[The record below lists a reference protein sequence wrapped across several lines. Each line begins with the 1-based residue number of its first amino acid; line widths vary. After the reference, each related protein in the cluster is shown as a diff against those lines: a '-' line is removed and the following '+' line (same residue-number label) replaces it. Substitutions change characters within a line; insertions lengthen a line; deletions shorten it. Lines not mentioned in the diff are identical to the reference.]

1 MKRTFNRTSTIVA
14 AGALMTLTGAANAQ
28 QVFSTDVIVQGSLC
42 VGFDCASSE
51 NFGSDTVRLKE
62 NNLRV
67 HFDDTSAS
75 ASFPSNDWRI
85 IINDTENGGA
95 NYFGIDD
102 ATSGRRVFS
111 IEAGAISN
119 AMYIADSGDVGIGTS
134 TPVVELHAVDGNTPT
149 LRLEQNGSDG
159 FTAQT
164 WDVAGNE
171 ANFFVRDVTNG
182 SKLSFR
188 IKPNAPEDSLFI
200 KEGNGDIGMGTDNPQ
215 AGLHIRRTSTTKA
228 ALLVEAA
235 TADATLELKQSGVSA
250 STWEFR
256 NQQDSGRLNIGISGG
271 NTPVKIDNT
280 ANNNL
285 IRIGRNGLPDEVNI
299 TGRLVINN
307 TQVNVPDY
315 VFADDYVLRPLA
327 EVRAFID
334 TNSHLPEVPS
344 EAQIKAN
351 GVDMSEMQMALL
363 KKVEELTL
371 YTLDQEDVISA
382 QQAKLAEV
390 DALRAELAEIKTLL
404 SETR

>member
-1 MKRTFNRTSTIVA
+1 MKKAFYRTSTIVA
-14 AGALMTLTGAANAQ
+14 AGALMTMAGAASAQ
-28 QVFSTDVIVQGSLC
+28 QVFATDVIVQGSLC
-42 VGFDCASSE
+42 VGMDCSSSE
-51 NFGSDTVRLKE
+51 NFGFDTLRLKE

-85 IINDTENGGA
+85 LINDTGNGGG
-95 NYFGIDD
+95 NYFAIDD
-102 ATSGRRVFS
+102 ATSGRSVFR

-119 AMYIADSGDVGIGTS
+119 AMYIDGDGDVGLGTS
-134 TPVVELHAVDGNTPT
+134 NPVVELHAVDGNTPT
-149 LRLEQNGSDG
+149 LRLEQDGSSG

-164 WDVAGNE
+164 WDLAGNE
-171 ANFFVRDVTNG
+171 TNFFIRDVTNA
-182 SKLSFR
+182 SKLPFR
-188 IKPNAPEDSLFI
+188 IRPNSPEDSIYI
-200 KEGNGDIGMGTDNPQ
+200 KEGQGDIGMGTDSPQ
-215 AGLHIRRTSTTKA
+215 ASLHVRRTSTTNA

-235 TADATLELKQSGVSA
+235 TADATLELKQAGTVA

-256 NQQDSGRLNIGISGG
+256 NQQDSGRLNIGVVGG
-271 NTPVKIDNT
+271 NTPIKIDNT

-285 IRIGRNGLPDEVNI
+285 MRIGRNGLPDEVNI

-327 EVRAFID
+327 DVRAFID

-344 EAQIKAN
+344 EAHIKAN
-351 GVDMSEMQMALL
+351 GVDLTEMQMVLL

-371 YTLDQEDVISA
+371 YTLEQEDVIST
-382 QQAKLAEV
+382 QQAKLADV
-390 DALRAELAEIKTLL
+390 DALRAELAEIKALL
-404 SETR
+404 SENR

>member
-1 MKRTFNRTSTIVA
+1 MKRAFNRTSTIVA

-28 QVFSTDVIVQGSLC
+28 QVFTTDVIVQGSLC
-42 VGFDCASSE
+42 VGFDCVSGE
-51 NFGSDTVRLKE
+51 NFGADTVRLKE
-62 NNLRV
+62 NNLRI
-67 HFDDTSAS
+67 HFDDTSTS
-75 ASFPSNDWRI
+75 GSFPNNDWRI
-85 IINDTENGGA
+85 TINDDGNGGA

-111 IEAGAISN
+111 IEAGAPAN
-119 AMYIADSGDVGIGTS
+119 AMYVRSSGNVGIGTS
-134 TPVVELHAVDGNTPT
+134 APSVELHVEDGDSPT
-149 LRLEQNGSDG
+149 LRLEQDGSSG

-200 KEGNGDIGMGTDNPQ
+200 KEGNGDIGMGTDSPQ
-215 AGLHIRRTSTTKA
+215 RGLHIRRTGSTSA
-228 ALLVEAA
+228 ALLIQSA
-235 TADATLELKQSGVSA
+235 TADSTIELQQSGTVGT
-250 STWEFR
+250 TWEFR
-256 NQQDSGRLNIGISGG
+256 NQESSGRLNIGLVGG

-344 EAQIKAN
+344 EAEIKAN

-382 QQAKLAEV
+382 QQAKV
-390 DALRAELAEIKTLL
+390 DALRAELAEIRTLL